1 MDLTCAGCGA
11 LPLGLSPGDAPAPT
25 SDPSA
30 DVVAWAS
37 RHPDEIPLINDE
49 VPWIAATLAD
59 LE

>member
-1 MDLTCAGCGA
+1 MTPEGRRLAFDRGE
-11 LPLGLSPGDAPAPT
+11 LSR
-25 SDPSA
+25 A